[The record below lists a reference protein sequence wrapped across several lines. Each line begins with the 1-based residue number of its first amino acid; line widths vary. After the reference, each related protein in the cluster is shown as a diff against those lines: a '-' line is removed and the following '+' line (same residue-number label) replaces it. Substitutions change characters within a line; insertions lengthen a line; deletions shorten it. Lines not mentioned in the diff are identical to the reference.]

1 MNKSLENSKNLKI
14 ISLKTIPSLKGWLKI
29 LNDNQYPIYNIIIHK
44 NYDLSNWL
52 IYHLSASL
60 SMYIYM

>member
-44 NYDLSNWL
+44 NYDLSN
-52 IYHLSASL
+52 
-60 SMYIYM
+60 